1 MADCESAYEFAME
14 YPFRQPERDCVWSR
28 GDVIDLAAW
37 QGPGLAGRKPV
48 LAIGSNAS
56 PEQLD
61 RKFTPAVLEEL
72 GPNDGDIPIVRATA
86 WGIDVVYG
94 AYISSYWAIPAT
106 AVRAPP
112 EASVEVWVT
121 WFTRRQRDYM
131 DGKEGRKTYPR
142 RQVRRVEQ
150 RGEPVT
156 GAQCYVLSR
165 GAASLGGHLVGLS
178 SVPSQGGPAPDRRDQ
193 RAVWG
198 LLADDLGWPSGA
210 DLHREVKHNPVFLE
224 GLLERLAREATDKW
238 APERGR
244 R

>member
-112 EASVEVWVT
+112 KHAS
-121 WFTRRQRDYM
+121 RC
-131 DGKEGRKTYPR
+131 GSPG
-142 RQVRRVEQ
+142 
-150 RGEPVT
+150 
-156 GAQCYVLSR
+156 SR
-165 GAASLGGHLVGLS
+165 GASATTWTGKRAARPTRVARYGALNSVAS
-178 SVPSQGGPAPDRRDQ
+178 R
-193 RAVWG
+193 
-198 LLADDLGWPSGA
+198 
-210 DLHREVKHNPVFLE
+210 
-224 GLLERLAREATDKW
+224 
-238 APERGR
+238 
-244 R
+244 